1 MTAIAGILPYLVP
14 FLIVI
19 TILVFVHEMG
29 HYLVARWNGVRVEV
43 FSIGFGRELFGWT
56 DKVGTRW
63 KFSLIPLG
71 GYVKMYGDQDAASRP
86 SGDLKQMSLQ
96 ERSVTLHAK
105 KPWQRIAVAA
115 AGPLANYI
123 FAVVLLFAL
132 YVVIGQRYLSTEI
145 SQVIPET
152 PAAHAGLMKGDVVRQ
167 IQGQPINSFK
177 ELEDIISSSPGEKLT
192 LEFDRAGQSHHIE
205 VTPAQNEI
213 KDRFGRVRYVGSL
226 GVARA
231 VTPSFK
237 ELSLSEAIVA
247 SLVDTYHLSAGMLHG
262 IWQII
267 IGERSSE
274 ELGGVLRIA
283 KISGEVAQSGLANLL
298 WLMAFLSINL
308 GLINLFPIP
317 MLDGGHIVLHLVE
330 VVTGKPVNEKAQEF
344 AFKIGFSIVVAVMVL
359 AMWNDLMH
367 LGVVKWFLGLWG

>member
-86 SGDLKQMSLQ
+86 SGDIKQMSADD
-96 ERSVTLHAK
+96 RSFTLHAK

-115 AGPLANYI
+115 AGPAANYI
-123 FAVVLLFAL
+123 FAVVLLLGL
-132 YVVIGQRYLSTEI
+132 YVVIGQRYLSSEV
-145 SQVIPET
+145 SQVLPET
-152 PAAHAGLMKGDVVRQ
+152 PAALAGLVKGDVIRQ
-167 IQGQPINSFK
+167 INDQPINDFK
-177 ELEDIISSSPGEKLT
+177 QLESIVSSSPGQKLT
-192 LEFDRAGQSHHIE
+192 LVVDRQGQAHHIE
-205 VTPAQNEI
+205 VVPAQNEI

-226 GVARA
+226 GIARA
-231 VTPSFK
+231 VTPNYKDLSFK
-237 ELSLSEAIVA
+237 EAAVA
-247 SLVDTYHLSAGMLHG
+247 SFVDTYNLSAGMLHG

-267 IGERSSE
+267 VGERSSQ

-330 VVTGKPVNEKAQEF
+330 VITGKPVNEKAQEF
-344 AFKIGFSIVVAVMVL
+344 AFKVGFSIVIAVMVL

>member
-1 MTAIAGILPYLVP
+1 MTAITGIIPYLVP
-14 FLIVI
+14 FLVVI

-43 FSIGFGRELFGWT
+43 FSIGFGPELFGWT
-56 DKVGTRW
+56 DRVGTRW

-71 GYVKMYGDQDAASRP
+71 GYVKMYGDLDAASRP
-86 SGDLKQMSLQ
+86 NADVKEMSQ
-96 ERSVTLHAK
+96 EDKALTLHAK

-115 AGPLANYI
+115 AGPAANYI
-123 FAVVLLFAL
+123 FAVILLFGL
-132 YVVIGQRYLSTEI
+132 YLVIGQRYLPADI
-145 SQVIPET
+145 SEVLPNT
-152 PAAHAGLMKGDVVRQ
+152 AAANAGLMKGDVIRQ
-167 IQGQPINSFK
+167 INGQTIDNFK
-177 ELEDIISSSPGEKLT
+177 DLEVIISSNPGQKLSIT
-192 LEFDRAGQSHHIE
+192 IDRQGQTHH
-205 VTPAQNEI
+205 VDATPDQKEI
-213 KDRFGRVRYVGSL
+213 KDRFGRVRHVGSL
-226 GVARA
+226 GIARA
-231 VTPSFK
+231 MTPNFKMLSMKEAAIASF
-237 ELSLSEAIVA
+237 
-247 SLVDTYHLSAGMLHG
+247 VDTYQVSAGMLHG

-317 MLDGGHIVLHLVE
+317 MLDGGHIMLHLVE
-330 VVTGKPVNEKAQEF
+330 VMTGKPVNEKVQEF
-344 AFKIGFSIVVAVMVL
+344 AFKVGFSIVIAVMVL